1 MKQFTITFLFLFA
14 FTVHLSAQGVK
25 PPKNKKCPDDNHPHM
40 IDLALPSGTLWAC
53 CNVDAKKPED
63 YGGYYAWGETNTK
76 SEYTKENY
84 LYKKNKKGT
93 KFQKIGACISGTQ
106 YDVAHVK
113 WGGSWQLPTEE
124 QVKELLDNCNEG
136 EWTTLNGVVGR
147 RFTGPNG
154 GSIFLPAA
162 GDRYGIDLYDC
173 GTYGNY
179 WSGAQSTS
187 DSSDA
192 YSLYFYSGYAIW
204 SGGYRDFGQS
214 VRPVAK

>member
-1 MKQFTITFLFLFA
+1 MKQFIIIFLFLCA
-14 FTVHLSAQGVK
+14 ACVHLSAQGVK
-25 PPKNKKCPDDNHPHM
+25 PPKYKKCPDDNHPHM

-53 CNVDAKKPED
+53 CNVDAKNPED
-63 YGGYYAWGETNTK
+63 AGGYYAWGEITTK

-84 LYKKNKKGT
+84 LYKKNKRGT

-113 WGGSWQLPTEE
+113 WGGSWQLPTLD

-136 EWTTLNGVVGR
+136 VWTTQNGVEGR
-147 RFTGPNG
+147 KFTGPNG

-162 GDRYGIDLYDC
+162 GYRGSSLSKPSGYGY
-173 GTYGNY
+173 Y
-179 WSGAQSTS
+179 WSGAQRTS
-187 DSSDA
+187 GA
-192 YSLYFYSGYAIW
+192 YNPYELRFYSDGAYW
-204 SGGYRDFGQS
+204 FDVYRYYGQS